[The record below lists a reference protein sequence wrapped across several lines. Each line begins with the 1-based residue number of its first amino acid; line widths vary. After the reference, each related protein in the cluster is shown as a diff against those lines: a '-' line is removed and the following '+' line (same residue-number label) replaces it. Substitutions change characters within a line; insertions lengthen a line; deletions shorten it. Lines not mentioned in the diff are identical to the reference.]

1 MQSAHADTFSL
12 PPDVL
17 FRPSAGKGLH
27 KRRDPVYD
35 ERIQWQYTGK
45 EAAMEVT
52 LPEMLEA
59 RERRPFWRASAA
71 PAMWCIIKATPH
83 NGDCGLRR
91 IFCPNRAVR
100 KMGNTSSIPAFFIL
114 SLVPKSLAESP
125 CPIMRC
131 CLKPHCH
138 GTVERKR
145 CFVDAGVKKCYILIQ
160 NQDAPRSICGYCGG
174 QRTKGA
180 SSI

>member
-1 MQSAHADTFSL
+1 M
-12 PPDVL
+12 
-17 FRPSAGKGLH
+17 
-27 KRRDPVYD
+27 YD
-35 ERIQWQYTGK
+35 ERIQWQHTGM

-91 IFCPNRAVR
+91 IFCP
-100 KMGNTSSIPAFFIL
+100 
-114 SLVPKSLAESP
+114 
-125 CPIMRC
+125 IMRC
-131 CLKPHCH
+131 CLKPHRH

-180 SSI
+180 SLI